1 MQKHGVVLHL
11 SFPKGLSE
19 WLLKCV
25 ARRYVLARF
34 LHVLRS
40 SVLISRFGWCVSA
53 HRLCA

>member
-11 SFPKGLSE
+11 SFPKGFSE
-19 WLLKCV
+19 WLLKSV

-40 SVLISRFGWCVSA
+40 SALVSRFGW
-53 HRLCA
+53 